1 MIPKTL
7 STDICRYLIL
17 FLLVL
22 YYSIPKINI
31 ISINQFGIRPLDII
45 SLIIFFVIIIQS
57 NIFKKQHFSYF
68 IIIFLYIA
76 IISILHNNEF
86 GILYSLRLFQYI
98 LLGYALAN
106 IINSELKFFFLYT
119 IVVIQISI
127 SVLQYIQFIPNFDPG
142 RSIYYGKIFS
152 GSFGTPAELS
162 YFVICLYGLYFT
174 QKYIR
179 NIFLCTLLYFN
190 TVILAPALLFLLNFT
205 KIIKKFNRNIII
217 FIPYVVIILFIIY
230 AIGTD
235 AFLEALINLKETDK
249 LDKGVNL
256 NSEEFSE
263 LVPKS
268 AYYRI
273 KKFFSVYYYLASHN
287 LILFFGCG
295 YGCGDGAI
303 DSGLVR
309 FLLEFG
315 ILGFISLFIISKKIS
330 IIPLAVMIAVNFSFD
345 GFWSSVTAPILFSY
359 FFLDSKVK
367 RFLYVSNK

>member
-1 MIPKTL
+1 MIPKTYT
-7 STDICRYLIL
+7 SDICRYLIL
-17 FLLVL
+17 FLLIL

-31 ISINQFGIRPLDII
+31 ISIKQFGIRPLDII
-45 SLIIFFVIIIQS
+45 SLIIFFVVIIQS
-57 NIFKKQHFSYF
+57 NIFKKNHLGYFSIF
-68 IIIFLYIA
+68 FLYVA

-205 KIIKKFNRNIII
+205 KIIKKFNKNIIVI
-217 FIPYVVIILFIIY
+217 SPYFVIILFIIY
-230 AIGTD
+230 AMGID
-235 AFLEALINLKETDK
+235 VFLEALTNIQQTAK
-249 LDKGVNL
+249 LDKGGNL
-256 NSEEFSE
+256 DHIEISEY
-263 LVPKS
+263 VPKS

-273 KKFFSVYYYLASHN
+273 QKFFSAYYYLASNN

-330 IIPLAVMIAVNFSFD
+330 IIPLAVMIAVNLSFD
-345 GFWSSVTAPILFSY
+345 GFWSSVTAPVLFSY
-359 FFLDSKVK
+359 FFLDIKVK
-367 RFLYVSNK
+367 RSLYVYNQ

>member
-68 IIIFLYIA
+68 IIFFLYNA
-76 IISILHNNEF
+76 MISILHNNEF

-98 LLGYALAN
+98 LLGYAIAN
-106 IINSELKFFFLYT
+106 IVCSKLKLNLLYT
-119 IVVIQISI
+119 IAVIQISI
-127 SVLQYIQFIPNFDPG
+127 SILQYIQFIPNFDPG
-142 RSIYYGKIFS
+142 RLIYYDKIFS

-174 QKYIR
+174 QSYIS

-205 KIIKKFNRNIII
+205 KIIKKFNKNIIVI
-217 FIPYVVIILFIIY
+217 SSYLVIILFIIY
-230 AIGTD
+230 ATGID
-235 AFLEALINLKETDK
+235 VFLEALTNIQQTAK
-249 LDKGVNL
+249 LDKGGNL
-256 NSEEFSE
+256 DHIEISEFI
-263 LVPKS
+263 PIS
-268 AYYRI
+268 AHYRI
-273 KKFFSVYYYLASHN
+273 QKFFSVYYYLASNN

-309 FLLEFG
+309 LILEFG

-330 IIPLAVMIAVNFSFD
+330 IFPLAVIIAANLSFD
-345 GFWSSVTAPILFSY
+345 GFWSSITAPILFSY
-359 FFLDSKVK
+359 FFLDIKVK
-367 RFLYVSNK
+367 RSLYVPNQ